1 MNSCKKLHM
10 IGNAHLDPVWLW
22 NWQEGFQSV
31 KATFRSALD
40 RMKEYDEFIFTSSS
54 ALQYLWIEENC
65 PEMFEE
71 IKERVK
77 EGRWVIVGGWW
88 VQPDCNIPSGESFV
102 RQGLYGQRYFLE
114 KFGVT
119 AKVGYNVDS
128 FGHSGALPQIL
139 KKCGMDYY
147 VMMRPMPNEKG
158 IPSCLFQWESDDGS
172 RVLVFRIL
180 YEYLSWGKEL
190 QYHMQRCG
198 QAITDDLTEIMCFY
212 GVGNHGG
219 GPTRENIES
228 IRRAQKECTDYEIV
242 FGNPNEYFA
251 SVQEKSVQ
259 MPVVHG
265 ELQHHS
271 VGCYA
276 AVSEIKK
283 NNRLTENKLITA
295 EKFDVIAENLLGI
308 SYPKD
313 FRDAWQKLLFQQFHD
328 TLAGTALE
336 SAYFDA
342 RNAMGFAMEIADV
355 NLNQALQAISW
366 NISIDQEEEML
377 PLVVFNPFERDI
389 CTGIEA
395 DVYASDE
402 DSPLVIDPQGNHIAV
417 QYIRAKSRL
426 MGRKRICFVGKV
438 PALGYRVFRFYRNG
452 AKPDKD
458 KTIDSLVSS
467 AYSLENERL
476 KLNLDSEKGCIASL
490 YDKKMERE
498 VFAGEAAI
506 AKVFADPYD
515 TWAHD
520 VTGFMDYVGSFTAE
534 RIQVLESGPVKSSLR
549 VISKYASSEMI
560 QDFSL
565 YANSDKV
572 DVKVKV
578 RWNEKHKIL
587 KLAFPAGTIFNTNT
601 YESAYGTVKR
611 NSGGGEEPGLS
622 WVDVTG
628 VTGGIGGVYGF
639 GIANNAKYSYSIE
652 KNTLYITVLRS
663 PVYAH
668 HDPYVLDTQEDYPV
682 IDQGI
687 SEFNYVIC
695 PHSGK
700 WENSRL
706 EEYAREI
713 CQPLVIIP
721 ETYHKGSLP
730 MEQSFLKLDA
740 QHVFLGAMK
749 KAEDENGYI
758 VRLYESQNQKETCK
772 LELLFCGREIALDFK
787 ANEIKTLYIPC
798 NSEEKIRE
806 VNMLEL
812 EINT

>member
-1 MNSCKKLHM
+1 MSSCKKLHM

-40 RMKEYDEFIFTSSS
+40 RMKENDEFIFTSSS
-54 ALQYLWIEENC
+54 ASQYLWIEENC
-65 PEMFEE
+65 PDMFEE

-77 EGRWVIVGGWW
+77 EGRWVIAGGWW

-102 RQGLYGQRYFLE
+102 RQALYGQRYFLE

-119 AKVGYNVDS
+119 AKTGYNVDS

-158 IPSCLFQWESDDGS
+158 LPSCLFQWESDDGS
-172 RVLVFRIL
+172 RVLAFRIL

-190 QYHMQRCG
+190 QHHIQRCG

-219 GPTRENIES
+219 GPTRENIAS
-228 IRRAQKECTDYEIV
+228 ICRAQKECTEYEVV
-242 FGNPNEYFA
+242 FSSPDVYFA
-251 SVQEKSVQ
+251 SVQEKSALL
-259 MPVVHG
+259 PVVHG

-283 NNRLTENKLITA
+283 NNRLAENKLITA
-295 EKFDVIAENLLGI
+295 EKFDVIAENILSI
-308 SYPKD
+308 PYPKD
-313 FRDAWQKLLFQQFHD
+313 FREAWRKLLFQQFHD

-342 RNAMGFAMEIADV
+342 RNAMGYAMETADV

-366 NISIDQEEEML
+366 NISIDQEEGML
-377 PLVVFNPFERDI
+377 PLVVFNPFEKDI

-402 DSPLVIDPQGNHIAV
+402 DRPLVIDPQGNHLEV
-417 QYIRAKSRL
+417 QYIRANSRL
-426 MGRKRICFVGKV
+426 TGRKRICFNGKI

-452 AKPDKD
+452 AEGGKAAA
-458 KTIDSLVSS
+458 SMVSS
-467 AYSLENERL
+467 PYCIQNDRL
-476 KLNLDSEKGCIASL
+476 KLTLDPENGCIRSL
-490 YDKKMERE
+490 YDKKAERE
-498 VFAGEAAI
+498 VFAGPAAQ

-520 VTGFMDYVGSFTAE
+520 VTGFRDYIGSFTPK
-534 RIQVLESGPVKSSLR
+534 RIQILESGPVKSSLR
-549 VISKYASSEMI
+549 VISKFESSEMI

-565 YANSDKV
+565 YVDSDKIEAR
-572 DVKVKV
+572 VKV

-622 WVDVTG
+622 WVDITG
-628 VTGGIGGVYGF
+628 VTGGVGSMYGF

-668 HDPYVLDTQEDYPV
+668 HDPYVLDENEDYPV
-682 IDQGI
+682 IDQGV
-687 SEFNYVIC
+687 SEFDYVIY

-700 WENSRL
+700 WEDSRI
-706 EEYAREI
+706 EEYARGI
-713 CQPLVIIP
+713 CQPPVIIP
-721 ETYHKGSLP
+721 ETCHRGMLP
-730 MEQSFLKLDA
+730 LEQSFLKLEA
-740 QHVFLGAMK
+740 KHVFLGALK
-749 KAEDENGYI
+749 KAEDEEGYV

-772 LELLFCGREIALDFK
+772 LELLFCGREVMLDFK

-798 NSEEKIRE
+798 DRAGEIRE